1 MDSIVRPGSIPGE
14 ATIIVYDMSSY
25 LNIKLIPEQ
34 ENKKKEDISVK
45 DYLLIGAWGRSSE
58 IYQAFRETVSPVS
71 AYTIKVDDAG
81 HWMYNEN
88 GVLQYEDEIFT
99 DLTSSEL
106 DAVLKYVNN
115 NIESTKKSLDKISKD
130 EAAISNYK
138 QLIATSKDPE
148 EATKLVEKLSSALDN
163 IEDFDY
169 TNELKEELEGLEYAK
184 CIIVFL
190 SDLYSSLEYTSFL
203 GIVCNID

>member
-25 LNIKLIPEQ
+25 LNIKLIPKQ

-45 DYLLIGAWGRSSE
+45 DYLSIGAWGRSSE
-58 IYQAFRETVSPVS
+58 IYQAFIEAVSPVS
-71 AYTIKVDDAG
+71 AYAIKMDDAG

-88 GVLQYEDEIFT
+88 GVLQYEDERFT

-106 DAVLKYVNN
+106 DAVLKYLNDS
-115 NIESTKKSLDKISKD
+115 IEDNKESLDKISKD
-130 EAAISNYK
+130 KAAISNYK
-138 QLIATSKDPE
+138 QLITISKDPE

-163 IEDFDY
+163 IEGFDY

-184 CIIVFL
+184 CIVVFL
-190 SDLYSSLEYTSFL
+190 SDLYNSLEYTSFL

>member
-1 MDSIVRPGSIPGE
+1 
-14 ATIIVYDMSSY
+14 MSSY
-25 LNIKLIPEQ
+25 LNIKLIPKQ

-88 GVLQYEDEIFT
+88 GVLQCEDEIFT

-106 DAVLKYVNN
+106 DAVLKYINN

-130 EAAISNYK
+130 KAAISNYK

>member
-1 MDSIVRPGSIPGE
+1 MDSIVRPGSIPGG
-14 ATIIVYDMSSY
+14 ATIIFYDMSSY
-25 LNIKLIPEQ
+25 LRIKLIPKQ

-45 DYLLIGAWGRSSE
+45 DYLLIGDWGRNSE
-58 IYQAFRETVSPVS
+58 IYQAFREVVSPVS
-71 AYTIKVDDAG
+71 AYAVKVDNAG
-81 HWMYNEN
+81 HWLYNES
-88 GVLQYEDEIFT
+88 GALQYEDEKFT
-99 DLTSSEL
+99 DLTSNEL
-106 DAVLKYVNN
+106 DAVLKYINN

-130 EAAISNYK
+130 KAAISNYK
-138 QLIATSKDPE
+138 QLITLSKDPE
-148 EATKLVEKLSSALDN
+148 EATKLVEKLSNALDN

-169 TNELKEELEGLEYAK
+169 TNELIEELEGLEYAK

>member
-1 MDSIVRPGSIPGE
+1 MDSIVRPGSIPGG

-25 LNIKLIPEQ
+25 LNIKLIPKQ

-45 DYLLIGAWGRSSE
+45 DYLSIGAWGRSSE

-71 AYTIKVDDAG
+71 AYTIEVD
-81 HWMYNEN
+81 
-88 GVLQYEDEIFT
+88 EDEIFT

-106 DAVLKYVNN
+106 DAVLKYINN

-130 EAAISNYK
+130 KATISNYK